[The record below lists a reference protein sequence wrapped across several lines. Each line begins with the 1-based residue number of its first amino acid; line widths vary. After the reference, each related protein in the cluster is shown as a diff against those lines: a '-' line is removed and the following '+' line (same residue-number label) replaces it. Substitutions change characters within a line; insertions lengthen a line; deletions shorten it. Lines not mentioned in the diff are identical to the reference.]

1 MYTREQIINS
11 LSTKIVSKVPTFPAY
26 LQETLQPGTLTE
38 DDFFTIV
45 TSDSRITDA
54 IYSTI
59 VTNSA
64 NIFLSVISDNKF
76 RVINEIQG
84 EELLGILETA
94 LEKLNDTNSDV
105 VREMKS
111 TTIDNPPRFFDSDFI
126 NNI

>member
-105 VREMKS
+105 VREIKS

>member
-1 MYTREQIINS
+1 MYTLEQIINS

-26 LQETLQPGTLTE
+26 LQETLPDGALTE

-54 IYSTI
+54 IYSKI
-59 VTNSA
+59 VTDSA
-64 NIFLSVISDNKF
+64 SIFLNVISDNKF

-84 EELLGILETA
+84 EQLLGILETA

-105 VREMKS
+105 VREIKS
-111 TTIDNPPRFFDSDFI
+111 TTVDNPPRFFDSDFI